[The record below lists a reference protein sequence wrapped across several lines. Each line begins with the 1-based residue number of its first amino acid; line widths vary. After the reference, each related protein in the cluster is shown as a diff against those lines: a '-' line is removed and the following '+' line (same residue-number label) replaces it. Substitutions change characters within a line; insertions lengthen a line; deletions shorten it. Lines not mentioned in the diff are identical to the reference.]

1 VLNIQHDPLPFRF
14 DFSSTETVIEE
25 GAAQQGEP
33 TMKKIIQLL
42 NAQIAHHFC
51 SFHCAVPSRSL
62 TNWLVILG
70 NLTVLSASLDA
81 QTPTP
86 TPIQTV
92 LFAPVPAN
100 DNTGIGIGKF
110 DAVTGAVINAILSPN

>member
-1 VLNIQHDPLPFRF
+1 LRCSVEEF
-14 DFSSTETVIEE
+14 DELASHSRQSDS
-25 GAAQQGEP
+25 A
-33 TMKKIIQLL
+33 
-42 NAQIAHHFC
+42 FC
-51 SFHCAVPSRSL
+51 L
-62 TNWLVILG
+62 I
-70 NLTVLSASLDA
+70 DA